1 MAKNRNRTNIPALK
15 QTPKMPKNAITEKI
29 ASITGTKP
37 DSELM
42 DEATPE
48 TLERLEALCSE
59 LSSLKSQYEND
70 LQSLASERDEL
81 ERDRTAIKTKQTV
94 IETQKVDHQ
103 QELRNME
110 KMRNDLLIKEKRLIQ
125 QEESLSVREAEAQ
138 AGFVN
143 LHNQSLA
150 KLSAELSKLKEE
162 QLLTLEQNR
171 KAIINA
177 QQVIDDERKKQ
188 TDAINSDWEKLRLA
202 QLAQERER
210 AEIEVQQAQLE
221 AKESARASWEG
232 IKKAQLERQFGDRI
246 SELESELELIQNY
259 RQRDAKTIQ
268 ELKGRLSDFAELE
281 RTLKQNDM
289 PSVEELFRTM
299 DKLETEVR
307 EYRQKLAGRPVAEL
321 EDEVEYLKDFNRS
334 LEDQLRERTQE
345 LQEANIERNQRATGI
360 MEREQLALKNRAL
373 QQHNDAL
380 GLATEQLRREIES
393 LKDMQQGQPTFP
405 ELTKMDEELRE
416 GSVTQP
422 IPALA
427 EFIDDLQARIC
438 QVDPNNPLYFGKDT
452 LRLFMGG
459 LAMSQLHILQGISG
473 TGKTSLAKAFARAVG
488 GQCTVVPVQ
497 AGWRD
502 RYDLVG
508 HYNAFEKRFYE
519 KECLHALYKAQT
531 PAFKDRFNVVLL
543 DEMNLSRPEQYFA
556 EFLSAL
562 ELTGDDRH
570 VVLMENT
577 PAKYPQLLMEGRKIR
592 VADNLWFIGTANHD
606 ETTFEFAD
614 KTQDR
619 SFVMELG
626 RNDSEGIST
635 TLKRPVVYSVSSM
648 QAAFDT
654 AIKQYRPEVD
664 QLFKVLQEHEITKV
678 LEQRFG
684 IGWGNRLE
692 RQARQFIPVVMA
704 CGGTPSQALDHLLS
718 TRLFRDGKV
727 TGRYDTKAE
736 HLNKLESCLNDVWEQ
751 MFSQEFALK
760 CGERLTQEIERK
772 EMA

>member
-15 QTPKMPKNAITEKI
+15 QTPKMPKNAIAEKI

-48 TLERLEALCSE
+48 TLERLEALCTE

-94 IETQKVDHQ
+94 IETQKADHQ

-125 QEESLSVREAEAQ
+125 QEESLSLREAEAQ

-150 KLSAELSKLKEE
+150 KLTAELSNLKEE
-162 QLLTLEQNR
+162 QRQILEQNR

-188 TDAINSDWEKLRLA
+188 TDTFKGAWDKLRLA
-202 QLAQERER
+202 QQVQERER
-210 AEIEVQQAQLE
+210 AEIEEQQAQLK
-221 AKESARASWEG
+221 AKESARASWED
-232 IKKAQLERQFGDRI
+232 IKKAQLEQQFGDRI
-246 SELESELELIQNY
+246 SELKSELEQIQNY

-321 EDEVEYLKDFNRS
+321 EGEVEYLKDLKRS
-334 LEDQLRERTQE
+334 LEDQLNERNQE
-345 LQEANIERNQRATGI
+345 LQEANFERNQRATGI
-360 MEREQLALKNRAL
+360 MEREQLALKNRSL

-380 GLATEQLRREIES
+380 RLATEQLRREIES